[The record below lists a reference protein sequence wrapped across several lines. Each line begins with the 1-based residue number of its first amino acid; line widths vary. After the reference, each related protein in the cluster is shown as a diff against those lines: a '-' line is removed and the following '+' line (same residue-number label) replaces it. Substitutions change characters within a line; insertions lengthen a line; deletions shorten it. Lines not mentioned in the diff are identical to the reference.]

1 VINVYKTHLSLKI
14 NSYGLKFRYNKHTQR
29 LKLIEADR
37 VEWHQLKLHLTR
49 HVKGYRFQPR
59 FKLGVWDGTI
69 THFHDGEIE
78 LGLWKEAYKL
88 CKLNKWK
95 FEIENKEEFP
105 INRNITLED
114 VREFCKEFFKDR
126 KLKDGSTFF
135 PYDHQIETA
144 YKILRNRYCLAEV
157 ATGGGKSLIF
167 GIVCF
172 YILKRINPKA
182 KFLLVV
188 PNISLVTQFYD
199 DLLDYNNGF
208 VNDNP
213 DPLEIRMCEMMSD
226 KPRRDEGECNIFIGT
241 IQSLEKRDEE
251 FFKQFHVV
259 TTDES
264 HKCGS
269 KSTGQG
275 GKNKTSGLKQVQK
288 VLKKTFGHASMR
300 FGMSGT
306 FPDEETLDFLTIQ
319 SLHGPKITEVQAK
332 ELQEKGV
339 IAKCKIKAVLMNHN
353 DPGFNDYLTLI
364 KKGGNAKAA
373 YDLEKKYVQE
383 SKYRMDFIFDKII
396 SNIKQNTLILFHIKD
411 YGKQIYNRIKNDVP
425 GVDAYYIDGD
435 TKKDKREIIKKKMD
449 SKGKRSKIGML
460 LGDDSIKDNPKVLV
474 ASFGT
479 LSTGVSIKNIHNM
492 IFMESFKS
500 EQIIIQSIGRALR
513 LHKDKEIAIIFDIV
527 DIFDDKTRGKNVLY
541 QHYQERKKFYS
552 KREYP
557 CSELKVRLK

>member
-1 VINVYKTHLSLKI
+1 MVFRYDKTHK
-14 NSYGLKFRYNKHTQR
+14 K

-37 VEWHQLKLHLTR
+37 IEWHQLKLHLTR
-49 HVKGYRFQPR
+49 HVKGYKFQPR
-59 FKLGVWDGTI
+59 YKLGVWDGTI
-69 THFHDGEIE
+69 SHFNDGEID

-88 CKLNKWK
+88 CKINKWK
-95 FEIENKEEFP
+95 FEIINKEDFP
-105 INRNITLED
+105 INKKISLED
-114 VREFCKEFFKDR
+114 VRKFCEDFFKDR
-126 KLKDGSTFF
+126 KTKDGKKFF
-135 PYDHQIETA
+135 PYDHQVETA

-167 GIVCF
+167 GIICF
-172 YILKRINPKA
+172 YILKNINPNA

-208 VNDNP
+208 MDDNKN
-213 DPLEIRMCEMMSD
+213 PLDIKMCEIMSD

-241 IQSLEKRDEE
+241 IQSLEKRDND
-251 FFKQFHVV
+251 FFKQFHVI

-269 KSTGQG
+269 KTSGQG
-275 GKNKTSGLKQVQK
+275 GKNKAKGLKQVQK
-288 VLKKTFGHASMR
+288 VLKKTFPYASMR

-306 FPDEETLDFLTIQ
+306 FPDEESLDFLTIQ

-339 IAKCKIKAVLMNHN
+339 IAKCKIKSVLINHN
-353 DPGFNDYLTLI
+353 DINFNEDLTLI
-364 KKGGNAKAA
+364 KKSGNAKAA

-383 SKYRMDFIFDKII
+383 SKYRMDFIFEKII
-396 SNIKQNTLILFHIKD
+396 SNIKKNTLILFHIKD

-435 TKKDKREIIKKKMD
+435 TKKEKREDIKKKMD

-460 LGDDSIKDNPKVLV
+460 LGDDSIKDNPKVLI

-513 LHKDKEIAIIFDIV
+513 LHKDKDIAIIFDIV
-527 DIFDDKTRGKNVLY
+527 DIFDDSTKRKNVLY
-541 QHYQERKKFYS
+541 QHYQERKKFYK

-557 CSELKVRLK
+557 CSELKIKLR